1 MTSMQVHN
9 RNYWLKSGSLNLILN
24 VQSLVF
30 SFGGFFLLVRILDK
44 HSFGIW
50 TLFIATTTIF
60 ETARTGLG
68 QNALIKFLSSSKGEE
83 HPEILSASFFI
94 NGILMVAC
102 IVLNIS
108 IAGYLAEVWHYPGL
122 VPMFFLYNI
131 VYVFQAALSQ
141 FQWIEQS
148 HLSFNGTVVTNIIRQ
163 GGFFVYVLFCFL
175 SKLNISLMSLVYV
188 QVACA
193 FLGMIVEYFFIRR
206 HLSFLFKVP
215 RQWVL
220 KLFNYGKYAFGT
232 SISYILSNTIN
243 QMMLGAMISAEAASV
258 YNVALRITNAADI
271 PTNAVGSIVFP
282 QSARR
287 FAEQGNEAGKYMY
300 EKSVGTVLALLIP
313 VLALVLIFPHFIVHV
328 IAGEKYADAIP
339 ILRIT
344 VATCILNPF
353 QRLFGTIM
361 DSMGKPKINFVMILF
376 FTVINLALNFPLI
389 KAYGIMGAVYATL
402 IADAIFIMVQIIILR
417 RKFNVNLLN
426 PFIYAVRF
434 YPEFFNSYI
443 RPRLKR

>member
-1 MTSMQVHN
+1 MQAHN
-9 RNYWLKSGSLNLILN
+9 RHYWLKSGSLNLILN
-24 VQSLVF
+24 IQSLVF

-60 ETARTGLG
+60 ETARTGLM
-68 QNALIKFLSSSKGEE
+68 QSALIKFLSSTKNEE
-83 HPEILSASFFI
+83 HPEVLSASFFI
-94 NGILMVAC
+94 SGVLMIAC
-102 IVLNIS
+102 IIIIIS
-108 IAGYLAEVWHYPGL
+108 IAGYLSRVWHYPRL
-122 VPMFFLYNI
+122 VNMFYAYNI
-131 VYVFQAALSQ
+131 VYILLGVLSQ
-141 FQWIEQS
+141 LQWIEQA
-148 HLSFNGTVVTNIIRQ
+148 HLSFSGTVVTNIIRQ
-163 GGFFVYVLFCFL
+163 GGFFAYVLFCFL
-175 SKLNISLMSLVYV
+175 SKLDVSLMSLVYA
-188 QVACA
+188 QAACA
-193 FLGMIVEYFFIRR
+193 LAAMMVEYFFVRQ
-206 HLSFLFKVP
+206 HLYFLFKVP
-215 RQWVL
+215 KQWVL

-232 SISYILSNTIN
+232 FISYILSNTIN

-287 FAEQGNEAGKYMY
+287 FAEQGNQAGKYMY

-313 VLALVLIFPHFIVHV
+313 VLVFVLIFPHFIVHV
-328 IAGEKYADAIP
+328 IAGDKYADAIP

-344 VATCILNPF
+344 VATCVLNPF

-376 FTVINLALNFPLI
+376 FTAINLALNFPFI

-402 IADAIFIMVQIIILR
+402 IADVIFIMVQVIILR
-417 RKFNVNLLN
+417 RKFNVNVLN
-426 PFIYAVRF
+426 PFVYAVKF

-443 RPRLKR
+443 KPRLKR